1 MVEPQPEMVVQK
13 PQKRRGRPP
22 KNAERDKPPVAKENM
37 VGAIKKGYL
46 KDKDD
51 KERDKKDKKQNK
63 YGGASRE
70 DDQKNGEC

>member
-1 MVEPQPEMVVQK
+1 MVVQK

-51 KERDKKDKKQNK
+51 KERDKEDKK
-63 YGGASRE
+63 
-70 DDQKNGEC
+70 